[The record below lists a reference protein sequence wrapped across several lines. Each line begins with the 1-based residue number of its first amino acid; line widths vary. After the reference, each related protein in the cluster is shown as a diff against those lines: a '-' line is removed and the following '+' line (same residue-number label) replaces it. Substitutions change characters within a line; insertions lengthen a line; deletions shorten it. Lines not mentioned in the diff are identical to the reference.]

1 MLFTHADQRHMRSL
15 GEMIRANP
23 QLSAFIERCG
33 QRYHEF
39 NIKAPA
45 NRRQVT
51 ELMEKI
57 DRLVSENRNSCYTL
71 EMMEETERSREQR
84 RRRERENIR

>member
-1 MLFTHADQRHMRSL
+1 MLFTHADQKHMRSL

-23 QLSAFIERCG
+23 QLSDFIERCG

-57 DRLVSENRNSCYTL
+57 DRLVSSRTETPVTL
-71 EMMEETERSREQR
+71 
-84 RRRERENIR
+84 

>member
-1 MLFTHADQRHMRSL
+1 MRSL

-23 QLSAFIERCG
+23 QLSAFINRCG

-45 NRRQVT
+45 IRRQVT

-57 DRLVSENRNSCYTL
+57 DRLVSENRNSRCTL
-71 EMMEETERSREQR
+71 EMLEETERR
-84 RRRERENIR
+84 RENIR